1 MREKAD
7 GYWQSFVLF
16 LHQLFPLEEAED
28 GDDDVK
34 GVEAGLEGNILVEV
48 EDAGD
53 DIDGNPYEPLFEIFV
68 GQSPDAYK
76 AEGGCKA
83 VGQRHVAIGAS
94 HQ

>member
-1 MREKAD
+1 M
-7 GYWQSFVLF
+7 LF
-16 LHQLFPLEEAED
+16 LHQLLPLEKAED

-34 GVEAGLEGNILVEV
+34 GVEAGLEGNVFVEI

-68 GQSPDAYK
+68 GQSPDANK
-76 AEGGCKA
+76 TQGRGKA
-83 VGQRHVAIGAS
+83 VGQRHVAIGES